1 MLFIIFWFAHD
12 SCEVIKIMSVK
23 LHYKG
28 SQFLELVI
36 KVQRFKKALVLKRQI
51 KKKGQIPG
59 GALPQ

>member
-1 MLFIIFWFAHD
+1 
-12 SCEVIKIMSVK
+12 MSVK